1 MAKLRNG
8 FYRKQF
14 ILTARAAQKVG
25 TFDERRA
32 RQLCAILRELEEKGV
47 ASRLRFALRWRQIRR
62 DPVEGIKL
70 AAARVLGVW

>member
-1 MAKLRNG
+1 MSA
-8 FYRKQF
+8 
-14 ILTARAAQKVG
+14 ARAS
-25 TFDERRA
+25 
-32 RQLCAILRELEEKGV
+32 CAPSCELEEQGV